1 MDFVSFNQVISLS
14 FYFIIKMQN
23 DKSIIYGK
31 KTLTS
36 KLWYTRK
43 SKLLNIK
50 FIKKIVFNFILN
62 RYNHLL

>member
-31 KTLTS
+31 
-36 KLWYTRK
+36 
-43 SKLLNIK
+43 
-50 FIKKIVFNFILN
+50 
-62 RYNHLL
+62 